1 MRSRQNCEH
10 LSHRPAVT
18 SPTSGQALVE
28 FALVIPLLFLLL
40 VNAVNF
46 GGFLFA
52 WITVANAAR
61 TGAQYF
67 TGAGAAAGAPAAPT
81 AAQVSTLVTTD
92 ISSLLNRS
100 SLIVRAC
107 TNNNNVVSCS
117 GAGSSLP
124 PADPE
129 PSAYVSAT
137 VDVSYTYQPF
147 IPLFDFTKMAVHASL
162 PGSTIHSRGMMRVA
176 Q

>member
-1 MRSRQNCEH
+1 MTPPQGF
-10 LSHRPAVT
+10 T
-18 SPTSGQALVE
+18 SIRLVSATRGQALIE
-28 FALVIPLLFLLL
+28 FALIVPVLFVLL

-61 TGAQYF
+61 TGVQYF
-67 TGAGAAAGAPAAPT
+67 VAQGASAGAPAAPT
-81 AAQVSTLVTTD
+81 NAQINALVTND

-100 SLIVRAC
+100 SLIVRIC
-107 TNNNNVVSCS
+107 TAKNTVVTCS
-117 GAGSSLP
+117 GSGSSTP

-129 PSAYVSAT
+129 PLTYLSAT
-137 VDVSYTYQPF
+137 VDVSYTYQPL
-147 IPLFDFTKMAVHASL
+147 IAAFDFTSMGVHAAL
-162 PGSTIHSRGMMRVA
+162 PGAMIHRRAIMRVA